1 MNFSALI
8 GSPERA
14 IRSRTLCRW
23 GDVNRPVFSPISRSS
38 ESMMRVVDVLP
49 FVPVRWMTG

>member
-1 MNFSALI
+1 M
-8 GSPERA
+8 GSPEKA

-23 GDVNRPVFSPISRSS
+23 GEVNRPVFRPISRRR